1 MRAEQIVDLI
11 ACASPQA
18 QVPGN
23 DLLIGMLAR
32 EIAAL
37 SYKLTEQELFRLI
50 AVGSLVYER
59 GRRGRI

>member
-11 ACASPQA
+11 ARASPQA

-37 SYKLTEQELFRLI
+37 AYKLSEQELYRLI
-50 AVGSLVYER
+50 AVAALVYER
-59 GRRGRI
+59 GRRARG